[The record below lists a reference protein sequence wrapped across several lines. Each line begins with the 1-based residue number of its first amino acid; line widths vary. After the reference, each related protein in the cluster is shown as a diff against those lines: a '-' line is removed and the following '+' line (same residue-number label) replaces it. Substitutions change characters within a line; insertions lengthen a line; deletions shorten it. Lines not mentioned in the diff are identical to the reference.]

1 MQRHH
6 ARPPLRA
13 CAVTVGLA
21 ALLSA
26 CAPAAVTEQG
36 GGVRWLYDVF
46 LIVAAVV
53 FGVVSLLIAWSI
65 LRYRDRPGL
74 PVQTHGNVLLELI
87 WWAIPTALV
96 VVLFV
101 LSAGAHGTVTR
112 EVTEPAVTVR
122 VQGFQWQWRFVY
134 EGRGVEI
141 VGVPGSPP
149 EIMLPVGQPVAF
161 LLESPDVIHSFYVP
175 RFLLKEDVN
184 PGVQNRI
191 DVTISEEGTYTG
203 QCAEF
208 CGLLHDEMT
217 FTITAVQRDRFEAWL
232 AEQGEADR

>member
-1 MQRHH
+1 M
-6 ARPPLRA
+6 
-13 CAVTVGLA
+13 
-21 ALLSA
+21 
-26 CAPAAVTEQG
+26 
-36 GGVRWLYDVF
+36 
-46 LIVAAVV
+46 
-53 FGVVSLLIAWSI
+53 
-65 LRYRDRPGL
+65 
-74 PVQTHGNVLLELI
+74 LLELI

-112 EVTEPAVTVR
+112 EVSEPAVTVR

-149 EIMLPVGQPVAF
+149 EITLPVGQPIAF

-191 DVTISEEGTYTG
+191 DVTIREEGSYTG

-217 FTITAVQRDRFEAWL
+217 FTITAVQPDDFEAWL
-232 AEQGEADR
+232 AEQAEVDR